1 MRNFTIAAVFLGS
14 VLIAS
19 PALAFVEISDGSVKA
34 LYHLSD
40 TVDSSGHGYTMTNHG
55 AATFVPGK
63 LGDAVELNASSSQYL
78 SRSLISSST
87 DNFAVSM
94 WVYISSTNMGGAF
107 FHNGKLPAA
116 SEDGWAFGVGDTD
129 FTGSTGNNLLALRN
143 AVGWQTP
150 FGALGSIGWKH
161 VVVERD
167 AGTWKGYINDVLGTT
182 STGAP
187 STPTVDTAIGTN
199 NDGASVSY
207 FNGKID
213 EVVFITGRVFS
224 PSEITALYNGGA
236 GAEVCVTVG
245 CGTATSSPSSTA
257 TTTLSA
263 SDELLTYLFY
273 ILDALWFIAV
283 FVGIIVAL
291 SFVFPNLK
299 KST

>member
-1 MRNFTIAAVFLGS
+1 MRNYTIAAVFLGS
-14 VLIAS
+14 FLIFS

-40 TVDSSGHGYTMTNHG
+40 VVDSSGNGHTLTNHG
-55 AATFVPGK
+55 SATFVPGK
-63 LGDAVELNASSSQYL
+63 LGDAVELVASSSQYL

-94 WVYISSTNMGGAF
+94 WVYVSSTNMGGAF

-129 FTGSTGNNLLALRN
+129 FTGSTGNNLLILRN
-143 AVGWQTP
+143 GVAWNTP
-150 FGALGSIGWKH
+150 VGALGSVGWKH

-187 STPTVDTAIGTN
+187 STPTVDTTIGTN
-199 NDGASVSY
+199 NDGVSVSY

-213 EVVFITGRVFS
+213 EVVFMTGRVFS
-224 PSEITALYNGGA
+224 TSEISALYNGGA

-245 CGTATSSPSSTA
+245 CGTATTTPSSTA

-263 SDELLTYLFY
+263 SDAVLTYLLY
-273 ILDALWFIAV
+273 ILDAVWLAACLVFFWFA
-283 FVGIIVAL
+283 FRFMFGI
-291 SFVFPNLK
+291 K
-299 KST
+299 K